1 MYLAAKE
8 TSAVCD
14 CPITLTKLFLPSKKR
29 VLEVKKWVAAKYTLS
44 PHYGQSLLNDCA
56 RLRNVD
62 RAMQLRFAASVVEI
76 RRCFHRA

>member
-1 MYLAAKE
+1 MYLAATHFF
-8 TSAVCD
+8 TSS
-14 CPITLTKLFLPSKKR
+14 TLFLDGKNSL
-29 VLEVKKWVAAKYTLS
+29 VNVIGQSQTAEVSLAAKYTLS